1 MTGLAGVRGIGL
13 LGGGLGVGLTLLG
26 LLARAGRLTCLGLPR
41 LRLLAGWGWWPG
53 WPGAWPG

>member
-41 LRLLAGWGWWPG
+41 LRLLAGVGLVARLG
-53 WPGAWPG
+53 